1 MRNQFEL
8 AAEADPQKLIAITHY
23 GTTVTN
29 SAGGT
34 GFRVYLRNSSPREIQ
49 SMTFHVSAYDKQ
61 GALVGGV
68 IQTDEQSGDLSKK
81 HSGLKALHFNQTLKP
96 GGGAHPLW
104 PSTWV
109 QKTTEQLPVVCAVID
124 SAEIAYTD
132 GTRAVIPKQALDT
145 MTYNPKCLSL
155 AGAEFNFGTNQ

>member
-8 AAEADPQKLIAITHY
+8 AAEADPQKLVAITHY
-23 GTTVTN
+23 GTTATN
-29 SAGGT
+29 RLGET

-49 SMTFHVSAYDKQ
+49 SMTLHVSAYDRQ

-104 PSTWV
+104 PSVWT
-109 QKTTEQLPVVCAVID
+109 QKTSGQSPIVCAIMD
-124 SAEIAYTD
+124 SAEVAYTD

-155 AGAEFNFGTNQ
+155 AGTEFNFGTN